1 LLHLHLCLQKMLST
15 FQNLRYLLRK
25 LHNQLNLRWQIG
37 QLMMMISTTSTTR
50 SGNVEAVRSGKRIGM
65 LKRYRKIGMTSTIQ
79 LDQTI
84 MKNTRTVMR
93 KSEKLEIGK
102 MCYMLIDSR
111 GEIAATTTAI
121 GVGGDR

>member
-1 LLHLHLCLQKMLST
+1 MLSAL
-15 FQNLRYLLRK
+15 QNLRYLLRK

-37 QLMMMISTTSTTR
+37 QLMTMISTTSTAR

-65 LKRYRKIGMTSTIQ
+65 LKKYRKIGMTSMIQ

-102 MCYMLIDSR
+102 MCYMPIDSR
-111 GEIAATTTAI
+111 GEIAVTTIAI
-121 GVGGDR
+121 GVSGDQ

>member
-1 LLHLHLCLQKMLST
+1 
-15 FQNLRYLLRK
+15 
-25 LHNQLNLRWQIG
+25 
-37 QLMMMISTTSTTR
+37 MISTTSTTR
-50 SGNVEAVRSGKRIGM
+50 SGNVEAVRNGKRIGM
-65 LKRYRKIGMTSTIQ
+65 LKRYHKIGMTSTIQ

-102 MCYMLIDSR
+102 MCYMPIDSR

-121 GVGGDR
+121 GVNVDR